1 MGVYFNMTKI
11 SIIGGDLRI
20 IKFAEMLSEEGFEV
34 YTYGLEQSELINKND
49 KIIKCNSLDEIAE
62 KSKIAISSIPL
73 SSNGINVN
81 MPFSEQKLQVSE
93 LENILDGKVFIAGRI
108 KDETYEKL
116 KNTKIIDLLK
126 REELTVLNTIA
137 TAEGAIQ
144 VAMEET
150 TRTLHGSNILIMGFG
165 RISKVLSNMLKGI
178 GANVYCE
185 TTKTVNTSWIKAY
198 GYTPVLFSEL
208 NDNLGKFDIIIN
220 TVPHIILDDSNLDY
234 LKKDCVII
242 DVASTPG
249 GVDKKAAK
257 TRDLKLIWALSL
269 PGKVA
274 PTTSAE
280 YIKDTFYNVIRELEI
295 QE

>member
-1 MGVYFNMTKI
+1 MMKI

-20 IKFAEMLSEEGFEV
+20 AQLAEMLANEDFKV
-34 YTYGLEQSELINKND
+34 YTYGLEQSELINKNE
-49 KIIKCNSLDEIAE
+49 KIVKCNSLNEIAD
-62 KSKIAISSIPL
+62 KANIVISSIPL
-73 SSNGINVN
+73 SSNGININ
-81 MPFSEQKLQVSE
+81 MPFSDEKLEVVQ
-93 LENILDGKVFIAGRI
+93 LEKVLDGKIFIAGRI
-108 KDETYEKL
+108 KEDLYDKL
-116 KNTKIIDLLK
+116 PNTKIIDLLK

-137 TAEGAIQ
+137 TAEGTIQ

-185 TTKTVNTSWIKAY
+185 TTKVVNTSWIKAY
-198 GYTPVLFSEL
+198 GYTPVLFNEL

-220 TVPHIILDDSNLDY
+220 TVPHIILDDTNLDL

-242 DVASTPG
+242 DVASNPG
-249 GVDKKAAK
+249 GVDKNAAK
-257 TRDLKLIWALSL
+257 TRGIKLIWALSL

-280 YIKDTFYNVIRELEI
+280 YIKDTLYNVLKELEI
-295 QE
+295 NS

>member
-1 MGVYFNMTKI
+1 MTKV

-20 IKFAEMLSEEGFEV
+20 IELADMLSKENFEV
-34 YTYGLEQSELINKND
+34 YTYGLEQSDIINKNE
-49 KIIKCNSLDEIAE
+49 KIAKCNSLEEISN
-62 KSKIAISSIPL
+62 KSNIIIGSIPL

-81 MPFSEQKLQVSE
+81 MPFSEEKLEVIE

-108 KDETYEKL
+108 KDELYEKL
-116 KNTKIIDLLK
+116 KNTQIIDLLK

-144 VAMEET
+144 IAMEET

-198 GYTPVLFSEL
+198 GYTPVLFNEL
-208 NDNLGKFDIIIN
+208 NENLEKFDIIVN
-220 TVPHIILDDSNLDY
+220 TVPHILLDDSNLDY

-242 DVASTPG
+242 DVASNPG
-249 GVDKKAAK
+249 GVDKNAAK
-257 TRDLKLIWALSL
+257 KREIKLIWALSL

-280 YIKDTFYNVIRELEI
+280 YIKDTFYNILKEL
-295 QE
+295 

>member
-1 MGVYFNMTKI
+1 MMKI

-20 IKFAEMLSEEGFEV
+20 AQLAAMLSNEEFKI
-34 YTYGLEQSELINKND
+34 YTYGLEQSDLINKNE
-49 KIIKCNSLDEIAE
+49 KIVKCNSLDEISDKAD
-62 KSKIAISSIPL
+62 IVISSIPL
-73 SSNGINVN
+73 SSNGVNIN
-81 MPFSEQKLQVSE
+81 MPFSDEKLEVMQ
-93 LENILDGKVFIAGRI
+93 LEKVLDGKIFIAGRI
-108 KDETYEKL
+108 KEDLYDKL
-116 KNTKIIDLLK
+116 PNTKIIDLLK

-137 TAEGAIQ
+137 TAEGTIQ

-185 TTKTVNTSWIKAY
+185 TTKVVNTSWIKAY
-198 GYTPVLFSEL
+198 GYTPVLFNEL
-208 NDNLGKFDIIIN
+208 NDSLGKFDIIIN
-220 TVPHIILDDSNLDY
+220 TVPHIILDDTNLDL

-242 DVASTPG
+242 DVASNPG
-249 GVDKKAAK
+249 GVDKNAAK
-257 TRDLKLIWALSL
+257 KRGIKLIWALSL

-280 YIKDTFYNVIRELEI
+280 YIKDTLYNVLKELEI
-295 QE
+295 K

>member
-1 MGVYFNMTKI
+1 MMKI

-20 IKFAEMLSEEGFEV
+20 AQLAAMLSNEEFKI
-34 YTYGLEQSELINKND
+34 YTYGLEQSDLINKNE
-49 KIIKCNSLDEIAE
+49 KIVKCNSLDEISDKAD
-62 KSKIAISSIPL
+62 IVISSIPL
-73 SSNGINVN
+73 SSNGININ
-81 MPFSEQKLQVSE
+81 MPFSDEKLEVMQ
-93 LENILDGKVFIAGRI
+93 LEKVLDGKIFIAGRI
-108 KDETYEKL
+108 KEDLYDKL
-116 KNTKIIDLLK
+116 PNTKIIDLLK

-137 TAEGAIQ
+137 TAEGTIQ

-185 TTKTVNTSWIKAY
+185 TTKVVNTSWIKAY
-198 GYTPVLFSEL
+198 GYTPVLFNEL
-208 NDNLGKFDIIIN
+208 NDSLGKFDIIIN
-220 TVPHIILDDSNLDY
+220 TVPHIILDDTNLDL

-242 DVASTPG
+242 DVASNPG
-249 GVDKKAAK
+249 GVDKNAAK
-257 TRDLKLIWALSL
+257 KRGIKLIWALSL

-280 YIKDTFYNVIRELEI
+280 YIKDTLYNVLKELEI
-295 QE
+295 K

>member
-1 MGVYFNMTKI
+1 MKI

-20 IKFAEMLSEEGFEV
+20 AKLAEILSEDNFEV
-34 YTYGLEQSELINKND
+34 YTYGLEQSDVVNKNE
-49 KIIKCNSLDEIAE
+49 KIVKCNSLKEVSK
-62 KSKIAISSIPL
+62 KSNIIISSIPL
-73 SSNGINVN
+73 SSNAVDVN
-81 MPFSEQKLQVSE
+81 MPFSDEKLKVDQL
-93 LENILDGKVFIAGRI
+93 LEVLEGKIFIAGRI
-108 KDETYEKL
+108 KEDLYDKL
-116 KNTKIIDLLK
+116 PNTKIIDLLK

-185 TTKTVNTSWIKAY
+185 TTKVVNASWIKAY
-198 GYTPVLFSEL
+198 GYEPVLYNEL
-208 NDNLGKFDIIIN
+208 NENLGKFDIIIN
-220 TVPHIILDDSNLDY
+220 TVPYVILDDSNLDL

-242 DVASTPG
+242 DVASNPG
-249 GVDKKAAK
+249 GVDKNAAK
-257 TRDLKLIWALSL
+257 ARGIKLVWALSL

-280 YIKDTFYNVIRELEI
+280 YIKDTLDNVLKELENNN
-295 QE
+295 

>member
-1 MGVYFNMTKI
+1 MTKI

-20 IKFAEMLSEEGFEV
+20 AKLATMLSDEDFEV
-34 YTYGLEQSELINKND
+34 YTYGLEQAEIVNKND
-49 KIIKCNSLDEIAE
+49 KIIKCNSLEEIAE
-62 KSKIAISSIPL
+62 KSKIVISSIPL
-73 SSNGINVN
+73 SSNGININ
-81 MPFSEQKLQVSE
+81 MPFSEQVLELAE
-93 LENILDGKVFIAGRI
+93 LEKILNEKIFIAGRI
-108 KDETYEKL
+108 KDDLYERL
-116 KNTKIIDLLK
+116 KNTQIIDLLK

-198 GYTPVLFSEL
+198 GYTPVLFSDL

-220 TVPHIILDDSNLDY
+220 TIPHIILDDSNLDY
-234 LKKDCVII
+234 LKQDCVII
-242 DVASTPG
+242 DVASNPG
-249 GVDKKAAK
+249 GVDKNAAK
-257 TRDLKLIWALSL
+257 SRGIKLVWALSL

-280 YIKDTFYNVIRELEI
+280 YIKDTFYNVLKELEI
-295 QE
+295 SK

>member
-1 MGVYFNMTKI
+1 MMKI

-20 IKFAEMLSEEGFEV
+20 AQLAEMLANEDFKV
-34 YTYGLEQSELINKND
+34 YTYGLEQSELINKNE
-49 KIIKCNSLDEIAE
+49 KIVKCNSLNEIAD
-62 KSKIAISSIPL
+62 KANIIISSIPL
-73 SSNGINVN
+73 SSNGININ
-81 MPFSEQKLQVSE
+81 MPFSDEKLEVVQ
-93 LENILDGKVFIAGRI
+93 LEKVLDGKIFIAGRI
-108 KDETYEKL
+108 KEDLYDKL
-116 KNTKIIDLLK
+116 PNTKIIDLLK

-137 TAEGAIQ
+137 TAEGTIQ

-185 TTKTVNTSWIKAY
+185 TTKVVNTSWIKAY
-198 GYTPVLFSEL
+198 GYTPVLFNEL

-220 TVPHIILDDSNLDY
+220 TVPHIILDDTNLDL

-242 DVASTPG
+242 DVASNPG
-249 GVDKKAAK
+249 GVDKNAAK
-257 TRDLKLIWALSL
+257 TRGIKLIWALSL

-280 YIKDTFYNVIRELEI
+280 YIKDTLYNVLKELEI
-295 QE
+295 NS

>member
-1 MGVYFNMTKI
+1 MKI

-20 IKFAEMLSEEGFEV
+20 AQLAGILSNDNFEV
-34 YTYGLEQSELINKND
+34 YTYGLEQSDIINKSD
-49 KIIKCNSLDEIAE
+49 KIVKCESLDEISK
-62 KSKIAISSIPL
+62 KSDIIISSIPL
-73 SSNGINVN
+73 SSNGIDVN
-81 MPFSEQKLQVSE
+81 MPFSDEKLKIEQ
-93 LENILDGKVFIAGRI
+93 LEQILEGKIFVAGRI
-108 KDETYEKL
+108 KEDLYEKL
-116 KNTKIIDLLK
+116 PNTKIIDLLK

-185 TTKTVNTSWIKAY
+185 TTKVVNASWIKAY
-198 GYTPVLFSEL
+198 GYTPVLFNEL

-220 TVPHIILDDSNLDY
+220 TVPYVILNETNLDL

-242 DVASTPG
+242 DVASNPG
-249 GVDKKAAK
+249 GVDKNAAK
-257 TRDLKLIWALSL
+257 ARGIKLVWALSL

-280 YIKDTFYNVIRELEI
+280 YIKVTLENVLKELEI
-295 QE
+295 NN

>member
-1 MGVYFNMTKI
+1 MMKI

-20 IKFAEMLSEEGFEV
+20 AELAEMLSNENFEV
-34 YTYGLEQSELINKND
+34 YTYGLEQSDLINKNE
-49 KIIKCNSLDEIAE
+49 KIIKCNSIDEIAD
-62 KSKIAISSIPL
+62 KSNIVMSSIPL
-73 SSNGINVN
+73 SSNGVDVN
-81 MPFSEQKLQVSE
+81 MPFADEKIEISQ
-93 LENILDGKVFIAGRI
+93 LEKILEGKVFIAGRI
-108 KDETYEKL
+108 KEDLYEKL
-116 KNTKIIDLLK
+116 PNTKIIDLLK

-137 TAEGAIQ
+137 TAEGTIQ

-185 TTKTVNTSWIKAY
+185 TTKVVNSSWIKAY
-198 GYTPVLFSEL
+198 GYTPVLFNDL

-220 TVPHIILDDSNLDY
+220 TVPHIILDDTNLDL

-242 DVASTPG
+242 DVASNPG
-249 GVDKKAAK
+249 GVDKNAAK
-257 TRDLKLIWALSL
+257 ARGAKLIWALSL

-280 YIKDTFYNVIRELEI
+280 YIKDTLYNVLKELEI
-295 QE
+295 NN